1 MSPSQRFFKNL
12 ITIRKNDIPLGF
24 VNEILSKLVYRGRAH
39 PCENNWLG
47 GLLGLFFAMEE
58 TNASDYLWDQFEALE
73 AAPMPLGFQAEFKDH
88 GRCRD
93 S

>member
-1 MSPSQRFFKNL
+1 
-12 ITIRKNDIPLGF
+12 
-24 VNEILSKLVYRGRAH
+24 
-39 PCENNWLG
+39 
-47 GLLGLFFAMEE
+47 LGLFFAMEE

-93 S
+93 SWTATLGSVSSQADGYTYQDYHE